1 MEMIVIGIDPHK
13 KSHTATAVD
22 PSTNRDLGSMRIPS
36 TAAGY
41 AQLVEWAVQWPDRLW
56 AIENAKGLGRHLA
69 QWLIRAHDAHV
80 VDIPPTATARVRE
93 LSRGG
98 RRKNDR
104 IDAAAAAC
112 VAFAQGDYRQVDAE
126 NITDELRVLV
136 ERRSDVMAQYRRL
149 INQLHALARE
159 MIAGGVPTTRAVE
172 RIVTQI
178 RSHRPI
184 SPTDQARHDVA
195 MEIIG
200 DLRRARFQIDDL
212 TDRLAATIERSE
224 SRLPET
230 RGFGPVT
237 TAIVLARVGDPS
249 RFRSEAA
256 FAAFTG
262 TAPLEVASGEKSRH
276 RLSRAGD
283 RQLNSVLHFA
293 ALSQRRKH
301 GSDGQRYYQRKID
314 EGKTPREAMR
324 CLKRQISKRVWRT
337 ITADHQP
344 SPSSVDVAA

>member
-1 MEMIVIGIDPHK
+1 MIVIGVDPHK
-13 KSHTATAVD
+13 RSHTATAVD
-22 PSTNRDLGSMRIPS
+22 PSTNRDLGSLRVPAS
-36 TAAGY
+36 AAGY
-41 AQLVEWAVQWPDRLW
+41 AQLSEWAAQWPDRLW

-69 QWLIRAHDAHV
+69 QWLIRIDGAHV
-80 VDIPPTATARVRE
+80 VDVPPTATARVRE

-112 VAFAQGDYRQVDAE
+112 VAFTQGDYRRVEAE
-126 NITDELRVLV
+126 DITDEMRVLV
-136 ERRSDVMAQYRRL
+136 ERRSDVMVHYRRL

-178 RSHRPI
+178 RCHRPI

-195 MEIIG
+195 MDIVG
-200 DLRRARFQIDDL
+200 DLRRAKFQIDDL
-212 TDRLAATIERSE
+212 TERLAATVERSQT
-224 SRLPET
+224 RLTET

-256 FAAFTG
+256 FAAFRNHTHR
-262 TAPLEVASGEKSRH
+262 SRQ
-276 RLSRAGD
+276 R
-283 RQLNSVLHFA
+283 RQLPPPTLPSGRPTTQLSP
-293 ALSQRRKH
+293 ALRCTESTTKAWLRRPALLPTQ
-301 GSDGQRYYQRKID
+301 SRRRQN
-314 EGKTPREAMR
+314 TPRSDPLPQTPNLQTGLANHQYR
-324 CLKRQISKRVWRT
+324 PQIAT
-337 ITADHQP
+337 
-344 SPSSVDVAA
+344 

>member
-1 MEMIVIGIDPHK
+1 MIVIGIDPHK
-13 KSHTATAVD
+13 RSHTATAVD
-22 PSTNRDLGSMRIPS
+22 PGTNQDLGSLRIPS
-36 TAAGY
+36 SAGGY
-41 AQLVEWAVQWPDRLW
+41 AQLTEWAEQWPDRLW

-69 QWLIRAHDAHV
+69 QWLIRVDDAHV
-80 VDIPPTATARVRE
+80 VDVPPTATARVRQ

-98 RRKNDR
+98 QRKNDR

-112 VAFAQGDYRQVDAE
+112 VAFTQGDYRRVAVED
-126 NITDELRVLV
+126 ITDELRVIA
-136 ERRSDVMAQYRRL
+136 ERRTDVMVQYRRL

-172 RIVTQI
+172 RIVVQI
-178 RSHRPI
+178 RAHRPI

-200 DLRRARFQIDDL
+200 DLRRARFQIDHL
-212 TDRLAATIERSE
+212 TERLAAIVE
-224 SRLPET
+224 SSQTRLPET

-262 TAPLEVASGEKSRH
+262 TAPIEVASGDHSRH

-293 ALSQRRKH
+293 ALSQRRKQ
-301 GSDGQRYYQRKID
+301 GCDGQIYYQRKIE

-324 CLKRQISKRVWRT
+324 CLKRQISKQVWRT
-337 ITADHQP
+337 ISTDHRP
-344 SPSSVDVAA
+344 PPGDLSAAA

>member
-1 MEMIVIGIDPHK
+1 MIVIGIDPHK
-13 KSHTATAVD
+13 RSHTATAVD
-22 PSTNRDLGSMRIPS
+22 PGTNQDLGSLRIPS
-36 TAAGY
+36 TAGGY
-41 AQLVEWAVQWPDRLW
+41 AQLTEWAEQWPDRLW

-69 QWLIRAHDAHV
+69 QWLIRVADAHV
-80 VDIPPTATARVRE
+80 VDVPPTATARVRQ

-98 RRKNDR
+98 QRKNDR

-112 VAFAQGDYRQVDAE
+112 VAFTQGDYRRVDAE
-126 NITDELRVLV
+126 DITDELRVIA
-136 ERRSDVMAQYRRL
+136 ERRTDVMVHYRRL

-159 MIAGGVPTTRAVE
+159 MIAGGVPTTRAME
-172 RIVTQI
+172 RIVVQI
-178 RSHRPI
+178 RAHRPI

-195 MEIIG
+195 MEIVG
-200 DLRRARFQIDDL
+200 DLRRARFQIDHL
-212 TDRLAATIERSE
+212 TEQLAAIVERSQT
-224 SRLPET
+224 RLPET

-262 TAPLEVASGEKSRH
+262 TAPIEVASGDHSRH

-301 GSDGQRYYQRKID
+301 GCDGQIYYQRKID

-337 ITADHQP
+337 ITTDLRP
-344 SPSSVDVAA
+344 PPGNRNVAA